1 MRIEKWVVRRHLDG
15 LPNTEKIYEK
25 VVEDV
30 PVTLRADEM
39 LFRTRYVSVD
49 PYLHGLA
56 LETPIGEHMIAD
68 SIMEVVEAGPDAAFR
83 AGDLVQGYGGWR
95 SHVIGTGGEVLW
107 QGESFPMVFPAYRL
121 LNPAHYDDVLPVATA
136 LGVMGGPGITAW
148 GTLAHFMTIRPDD
161 TLVISGASGAVGT
174 IVGQLAKRA
183 GARVVGTTSSPE
195 KAGFLTDLGFD
206 AVVPF
211 RHGDD
216 PDRVRE
222 ELLKAAPN
230 GVDRYFDNLGGTI
243 TDVVFGMLT
252 VHSQVAVCWQ
262 WATQVNRD
270 YTGPRLLPYIMQP
283 RTTIRGIFAHEWFTE
298 ENLTAMRD
306 ELGGMI
312 RRGELRFRQTIYR
325 GFDEIPAAY
334 QSLYVDRSG
343 NRGKVLV
350 EL

>member
-1 MRIEKWVVRRHLDG
+1 MKIDKWVVRAHLDG
-15 LPNTEKIYEK
+15 LPDAERVYEK
-25 VVEDV
+25 VTEDV
-30 PVTLRADEM
+30 PVALGDDEM

-56 LETPIGEHMIAD
+56 LETPIGEHMVAD
-68 SIMEVVEAGPDAAFR
+68 SIMEVVQAGPGAAFR
-83 AGDLVQGYGGWR
+83 VGDLVQGYGGWR
-95 SHVIGTGGEVLW
+95 SHIIGTGGEVRW
-107 QGESFPMVFPAYRL
+107 QGESFSMVFPAYRH
-121 LNPAHYDDVLPVATA
+121 LNPDHYDDVLPVTTA

-148 GTLAHFMTIRPDD
+148 GTLAHFMAIRPGD

-174 IVGQLAKRA
+174 LVGQLAKRA
-183 GARVVGTTSSPE
+183 GARVVGTTSSPA
-195 KAGFLTDLGFD
+195 KIGFLTELGFD
-206 AVVPF
+206 AVVPY
-211 RHGDD
+211 RLGDD

-222 ELLKAAPN
+222 ELLRAAPD

-243 TDVVFGMLT
+243 TDVVFSMLT

-270 YTGPRLLPYIMQP
+270 YTGPRLLPYIMQS
-283 RTTIRGIFAHEWFTE
+283 RTTIRGIFAYEWFTE

-312 RRGELRFRQTIYR
+312 RRGELSFRQTVYR

-334 QSLYVDRSG
+334 QSLYVDRSD

-350 EL
+350 EI